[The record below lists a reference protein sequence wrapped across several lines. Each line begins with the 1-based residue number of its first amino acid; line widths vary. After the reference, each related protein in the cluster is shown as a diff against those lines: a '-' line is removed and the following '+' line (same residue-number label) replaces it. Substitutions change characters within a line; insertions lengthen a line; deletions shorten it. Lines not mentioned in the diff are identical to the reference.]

1 MPELIAPSELQGY
14 GRYEE
19 LKNRLDVASW
29 ERTHTLVFM
38 TVSASLFVWGV
49 VLAVGPLVI
58 TWPVVTPSS
67 VLYIL
72 VAAPSGLLT
81 GNLCMGMLAD
91 RLGRKKSFMITLLL
105 SIAGLAGILLSS
117 TVSLLI
123 ASLFLTEFGFGG
135 EETVSLALM
144 SELFPIRYRGMALVG
159 STNFANV
166 GAMLVALAFIVSPFS
181 IIDEKIMIAGV
192 AAAGLGIAAVSRMLI
207 PESLRWSFL
216 RELPEKR
223 GQAGVRGSAFAFV
236 MLVTIASTIILTYAL
251 LALVLGPFEFHHLVG
266 DIVFTYNLG
275 ESAAGFAA
283 MLIVSMLSRKA
294 FTVLA
299 FAGGFITMLP
309 FIAYYYMAPASLLL
323 FLSLLFIN
331 GVFGEFGWAAR
342 NMMQPE
348 LFTTRLRGTCIGSV
362 RGIGY
367 ILYIASIFLVYGLSP
382 AGYIYYATLIWLAG
396 LIAAVA
402 WYLRGRETSGEGI
415 D

>member
-1 MPELIAPSELQGY
+1 MPELIATSELQGY

-19 LKNRLDVASW
+19 LKNRLDGASW
-29 ERTHTLVFM
+29 ERTHTLVFI
-38 TVSASLFVWGV
+38 TISASLFVWGV

-192 AAAGLGIAAVSRMLI
+192 AAAGLAASRRSC
-207 PESLRWSFL
+207 P
-216 RELPEKR
+216 KR
-223 GQAGVRGSAFAFV
+223 CGGRSPAARRRSSATRIGSAISTRSQPRRPAFNA
-236 MLVTIASTIILTYAL
+236 I
-251 LALVLGPFEFHHLVG
+251 
-266 DIVFTYNLG
+266 
-275 ESAAGFAA
+275 
-283 MLIVSMLSRKA
+283 
-294 FTVLA
+294 
-299 FAGGFITMLP
+299 
-309 FIAYYYMAPASLLL
+309 
-323 FLSLLFIN
+323 
-331 GVFGEFGWAAR
+331 
-342 NMMQPE
+342 
-348 LFTTRLRGTCIGSV
+348 GTSG
-362 RGIGY
+362 
-367 ILYIASIFLVYGLSP
+367 
-382 AGYIYYATLIWLAG
+382 
-396 LIAAVA
+396 
-402 WYLRGRETSGEGI
+402 RGRSWGSWPSSTRCGRFRPR
-415 D
+415 